1 MGFARGFIKCFI
13 GQAIDTKVAEDERL
27 AKFNEKIADLYLQEK
42 RPAFIKNEENINRR
56 NTLIKN
62 EFGNN
67 AMLFASAK
75 GFNLS
80 EAGTNRLL
88 NLKGQERIDFE
99 KGIAEIDF
107 SNYNYENNSIN
118 RALDFN
124 EKNKFAIDTLTE
136 GQGKVAKNTA
146 KFLVQVPTGELK
158 PSTFDTSTLPSMS
171 ELVGTT
177 NVNNFDIMNR
187 AHATEANRFS
197 GDFDTYFYNRTLGT
211 YNITQVAKTDP
222 VYPLI
227 TSLLSDYD
235 DAEARGYTGGKLQYA
250 RDKFINEKLSQVG
263 IQNFPRP
270 GYDNLPEAKTTA
282 KTIDTSTLGASEQTK
297 SLITKSKAKKFDPE
311 KSPGKKFDL
320 EKSPGKKY
328 DPEKS
333 PGIRITD
340 ESGAIMNEAR
350 QAISSISR
358 SSTLSDEEKEEAI
371 ANVRAAAKEE
381 IKKIGLDPDNFS
393 F

>member
-1 MGFARGFIKCFI
+1 MGFARGFIKGFI

-42 RPAFIKNEENINRR
+42 RPAFVKNEENINRR

-75 GFNLS
+75 GHNLTD
-80 EAGTNRLL
+80 AGTERLL

-118 RALDFN
+118 RALNFN

-136 GQGKVAKNTA
+136 GRGKVAKNTA

-187 AHATEANRFS
+187 AHATEANRFA
-197 GDFDTYFYNRTLGT
+197 GDFDTYFYNRTMGT
-211 YNITQVAKTDP
+211 YNITQVDEKNPT
-222 VYPLI
+222 YPLI

-282 KTIDTSTLGASEQTK
+282 KTIDTSTLGANEQTK
-297 SLITKSKAKKFDPE
+297 NLLTKSKAKKFDPE
-311 KSPGKKFDL
+311 KSPGKKFDPD
-320 EKSPGKKY
+320 KSPGKRY